1 MAELMKFTNGIIHWV
16 ESEVLGFMDT
26 IDGTS
31 AKGIGEDKMSWKL
44 DKTKGLMVNAYYC
57 MLVGSNDLC
66 FTWKS
71 IWKQKIPSLVAFFV
85 WIVAWGRL
93 AI

>member
-1 MAELMKFTNGIIHWV
+1 
-16 ESEVLGFMDT
+16 
-26 IDGTS
+26 
-31 AKGIGEDKMSWKL
+31 MSQKL
-44 DKTKGLMVNAYYC
+44 DRTKGFMVNAYYC

-93 AI
+93 EFKKKEVLDIRGNV